1 VFSGKAIMPTFC
13 SPALDAAMNGL
24 RTLFSGD
31 EPEDAVPASPPIPDV
46 GSMRK
51 LKSSHIVATFAL
63 FAAAAAVAGA
73 GCRSQQAA
81 PRSPTPAPTSEATE
95 ASLPTSFLIRR
106 FRSFAEAQEALGVSF
121 AEPHGFTLAWGDL
134 IAQPADDPTFLQ
146 AVYIGPEG
154 KGIHLDVLLPPL
166 WQDGPPSGG
175 LRKAVIGSKEGLIIS
190 DDEFGREFAFRCS
203 SRAEETIWC
212 VVGVPREFGDE
223 VLEQFVASMR

>member
-1 VFSGKAIMPTFC
+1 
-13 SPALDAAMNGL
+13 
-24 RTLFSGD
+24 
-31 EPEDAVPASPPIPDV
+31 
-46 GSMRK
+46 

-121 AEPHGFTLAWGDL
+121 AEPRGYELVFGDV
-134 IAQPADDPTFLQ
+134 IAQPASSPTLLQ
-146 AVYIGPEG
+146 AVYRSPGGGSIY
-154 KGIHLDVLLPPL
+154 LDVLLPPL
-166 WQDGPPSGG
+166 WEDGPPSGG
-175 LRKAVIGSKEGLIIS
+175 LREATIGGWNGLIIE
-190 DDEFGREFAFRCS
+190 DNKYGKDFAFQCS
-203 SRAEETIWC
+203 QLADRPIWC
-212 VVGVPREFGDE
+212 VVMAPRLGDE